1 MMYWQEKFNKN
12 HEQKIKVL
20 QKKFGKMLPDEKML
34 ISTPESIYDF
44 ISNIPKGKFI
54 SVNEMRELLAKKAS
68 ADGTCHLTTGIF
80 LRIAIEYSLESNL
93 GLPFWRVID
102 YKSNLAKKLS
112 CGIEFIKNNQIKE
125 NINI

>member
-1 MMYWQEKFNKN
+1 MYWQEKFNKN

-54 SVNEMRELLAKKAS
+54 SVNEMREFN
-68 ADGTCHLTTGIF
+68 G
-80 LRIAIEYSLESNL
+80 
-93 GLPFWRVID
+93 
-102 YKSNLAKKLS
+102 
-112 CGIEFIKNNQIKE
+112 
-125 NINI
+125 